1 MLISLFVRI
10 VFVVGLLVQVPDAFV
25 GNLLPRR
32 IPAAVV
38 EKFDQADNI
47 WGMTNRMIAAEYGNL
62 TLRQTQSLAVP
73 TPSFVH
79 ILTQGILTITSFSI
93 LRKGS
98 IFKYDYSRST
108 GGDQQQAQVDIC
120 ALIFSQTYPP
130 YYRCIILPQC
140 SYRLTSYSIPFHPSH
155 DSLLPAVPNH
165 LYVRTFSISCRTRC
179 PGGTFG
185 PTSSTYG
192 RTAVAAGAVREV
204 VM

>member
-1 MLISLFVRI
+1 MCISSSFIRI
-10 VFVVGLLVQVPDAFV
+10 VFVVGLLVQVPNAFV

-38 EKFDQADNI
+38 DRFDQADNI
-47 WGMTNRMIAAEYGNL
+47 WGMNNRMLVAENGNL

-108 GGDQQQAQVDIC
+108 GDDQQQQAQVDMIVS
-120 ALIFSQTYPP
+120 LSLSHTYHTTSVPFAHHLASHSVPSPYPNLSLTLTLSPP
-130 YYRCIILPQC
+130 LV
-140 SYRLTSYSIPFHPSH
+140 
-155 DSLLPAVPNH
+155 VPRGARS
-165 LYVRTFSISCRTRC
+165 V
-179 PGGTFG
+179 P
-185 PTSSTYG
+185 
-192 RTAVAAGAVREV
+192 VAQRA
-204 VM
+204 